1 MKLRC
6 FSKYIQINRK
16 KIIKTKGRFNVRFNH
31 LSTQVSKDFDL
42 RYMNCN
48 ANQYTRDGGFGPNI
62 ALGRL
67 TQEDFCEFKAIER
80 NRVRSPETKI
90 MAIH

>member
-1 MKLRC
+1 MQDSITFQL
-6 FSKYIQINRK
+6 
-16 KIIKTKGRFNVRFNH
+16 
-31 LSTQVSKDFDL
+31 VSKDFDL
-42 RYMNCN
+42 QYMNCK
-48 ANQYTRDGGFGPNI
+48 ANQYTRDGGFGPII